1 MHKNS
6 KFIHIGCDE
15 VYNLRSCSL
24 CTAASDFRDELFL
37 KHVIDVATYVRSKG
51 RIPLIWD
58 DMLRSVSIRKL
69 NDSGIGNLV
78 EPMVWV
84 YAEDVDRFVGWESWE
99 KYAEVFPTIWAAAAF
114 KGAFGETLSI
124 PPASRHADNVQ
135 RWVDIITRES
145 PKWGKGAGGLVCI
158 QVMYISF
165 LSFFAAAQI
174 KK

>member
-158 QVMYISF
+158 TVMSF